1 LVAILRLDDILE
13 EVGLESSSHI
23 LRVQFLALYQHA
35 GEAGGGEAEE
45 VEETKGIGWVI
56 WAASVRGAGRW
67 RQPGKRP
74 DQT

>member
-1 LVAILRLDDILE
+1 MVAILRLDDILE

-56 WAASVRGAGRW
+56 WAAQRLRRGEVETTREAA
-67 RQPGKRP
+67 
-74 DQT
+74 